1 MVHLL
6 FVVFNADD
14 SFVLAHDD
22 YCASSYVSQFW
33 VRFGSILGPFWV
45 HFGSISGEFRGFPGI
60 FLGHFRGYEDF
71 PIPLHG
77 KSSGV
82 DNSQMGSTLN
92 RKSNNLVLLFQ
103 RNLIQIKDEPFLT
116 LG

>member
-14 SFVLAHDD
+14 SFILAHDD

-33 VRFGSILGPFWV
+33 VRFGA
-45 HFGSISGEFRGFPGI
+45 ISGEFRGFPGI